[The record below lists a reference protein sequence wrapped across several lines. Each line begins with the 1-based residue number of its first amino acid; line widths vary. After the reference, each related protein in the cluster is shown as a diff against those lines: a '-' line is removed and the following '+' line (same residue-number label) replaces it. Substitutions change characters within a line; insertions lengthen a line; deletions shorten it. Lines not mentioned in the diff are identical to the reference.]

1 MKSLSANQG
10 LIVFLFVHKSLSIDI
25 YESIFMRV
33 QNFLATLFCGIL
45 FSVYATQVISG
56 VHANSGNPNFSTSK
70 GLVSFSSTSNPKQ
83 TADRFEKLLLAK
95 GFTIFKRIDHAQ
107 GAAKVGEQLNPTEL
121 IIFGNPKIG
130 TKLMQCD
137 QSAAIDLP
145 QKALFWSDEDGKS
158 WLSYNDPYYLAKR
171 HLLKGCDDVIQ
182 KIDKGL
188 GTLAK
193 AATQDN

>member
-1 MKSLSANQG
+1 
-10 LIVFLFVHKSLSIDI
+10 
-25 YESIFMRV
+25 MRV

-56 VHANSGNPNFSTSK
+56 VHANSGNPDFSTAK
-70 GLVSFSSTSNPKQ
+70 GLVSFSSTSTPKQ

-95 GFTIFKRIDHAQ
+95 GFTVFKRIDHAQ

-158 WLSYNDPYYLAKR
+158 WLSYNDPYYISKR
-171 HLLKGCDDVIQ
+171 YSLKDAT
-182 KIDKGL
+182 
-188 GTLAK
+188 TLFRK
-193 AATQDN
+193 